1 MKILKHLIFSLAG
14 GFVLILLSFNLLF
27 FLNFPYL
34 QYTNFKIDSN
44 ILILGII
51 FFFFYYILVILYIK
65 AYNFIAHENYSID
78 FFSLSYLFTFL
89 RVGVGYIIMVYLINY
104 YVYYNYIYYGLKGL
118 FFLNLFGFI
127 LLTLIFFYERN
138 YFSKDGKNKKAFFL
152 ALIILIFSLILLFNI
167 RYFHK
172 SFSHL
177 KLSSSVYG
185 NKKLYYLYSKKRR
198 VINLYVEGLSYD
210 FIFPLISEGKLPNF
224 GWLIENGSWAR
235 SKTLDPINKW
245 SAYSSYITGVPPSK
259 NLMYSFWKKSFTS
272 SFSSAPYILP
282 NGFFLKTLER
292 LNFIKR
298 LYSKPSVYYKKDIF
312 SYLENYNVKSFKVF
326 FLKEE
331 KELSVKKS
339 FTNFPS
345 PFDELVL
352 KDSVLVKSFRKNILL
367 DEQRFSL
374 FIQKLSAEKEN
385 TLFYSLYIDGLLDT
399 ELRFYKYSFPEYYSS
414 VPEEDIHLYGGIIEK
429 YYQYIDRYIGRIL
442 LNFKSSDLLIISSS
456 FGVAPLDPFDQ
467 IINRLSKKEIFS
479 AKISGSPEGV
489 LILYGNGIKKN
500 YILNNFSFLN
510 VYPIITYYLQLP
522 VPANSS
528 KNFSLEMFEK
538 KFIKENPLVFSYE
551 RNVK

>member
-1 MKILKHLIFSLAG
+1 MKIFKHIIFSLTG
-14 GFVLILLSFNLLF
+14 GFVLILFSFNLLF
-27 FLNFPYL
+27 FLNFPHL
-34 QYTNFKIDSN
+34 RYTNFRTDSN
-44 ILILGII
+44 ILVWGVI
-51 FFFFYYILVILYIK
+51 FFFLYYVIVILYVK

-78 FFSLSYLFTFL
+78 FFSFAYLFTFL
-89 RVGVGYIIMVYLINY
+89 RVGVGYLLLVYLINY
-104 YVYYNYIYYGLKGL
+104 YVYHNYLYYRLKGL
-118 FFLNLFGFI
+118 FFFNLFGFI
-127 LLTLIFFYERN
+127 LLSLIFFYERN
-138 YFSKDGKNKKAFFL
+138 HFSKDGKNKKSFFL
-152 ALIILIFSLILLFNI
+152 ALIILIFSLILLFDI
-167 RYFHK
+167 KYFHK
-172 SFSHL
+172 SFLHL
-177 KLSSSVYG
+177 KLNPNGYD
-185 NKKLYYLYSKKRR
+185 NKKLYYLFSKKRR

-224 GWLIENGSWAR
+224 SWLIENGSWAR

-245 SAYSSYITGVPPSK
+245 SAYSSYITGVYPSR

-282 NGFFLKTLER
+282 NGFFMKTLER

-298 LYSKPSVYYKKDIF
+298 LYSKPTIYYKKNIF
-312 SYLENYNVKSFKVF
+312 SYLENYNVKSFNVF

-331 KELSVKKS
+331 KELSVKNS
-339 FTNFPS
+339 FSKFPS
-345 PFDELVL
+345 PFDELEL
-352 KDSVLVKSFRKNILL
+352 KDSALIKSFRKNILL
-367 DEQRFSL
+367 DEQRFSI
-374 FIQKLSAEKEN
+374 FIRKLSEDNKD

-442 LNFKSSDLLIISSS
+442 LNFKSSDLLIITSS
-456 FGVAPLDPFDQ
+456 FGVAPLDPLDQ
-467 IINRLSKKEIFS
+467 IINRLSKKEIYS
-479 AKISGSPEGV
+479 AKISGSSEGV

-500 YILNNFSFLN
+500 FILNNFSFLN

-528 KNFSLEMFEK
+528 KSFSLEMFEK

-551 RNVK
+551 RSVK